1 MKQRIIANLLDK
13 KVMFGVW
20 VLVGLLTALKQYS
33 LGEVNS
39 HINNYIIFKS
49 SFWHLLEGKNLY
61 LHYPKEYVDLFLYG
75 PAFTVLIAPFAALP
89 TIFGVSLWNVFNSVI
104 LLYAIYQLPLF
115 SDRTKAIMAWICLN
129 SCITGLL
136 NVQFHGVITAAIML
150 SYSNIKKGDDFWGA
164 FWIVLGTMT
173 KIYGVVGLAFFFF
186 SKKKLNLIFCGIAW
200 TIVLFMLPM
209 LFSSPSYI
217 VQAYQDWYATLTHK
231 NEVNTVLNNPYQDIC
246 VMGMARRI
254 TGDATLSNL
263 YFVIPAMLTLGVSY
277 LRIHLFQ
284 NTRFQL
290 LLLASV
296 LLIVVLA
303 SSGTEASTLLIG
315 FVGVAI
321 WFLQSKR
328 GIVERILF
336 FITLLIASFG
346 PTDVIPRFI
355 RDEYLRKYA
364 LMVLPML
371 LVWIKIQLEIWGVGD
386 LGKKA
391 ERYEGNETIC

>member
-13 KVMFGVW
+13 KVMLILW
-20 VLVGLLTALKQYS
+20 VLVGLLTALKQYL

-39 HINNYIIFKS
+39 HINNYIIYKS
-49 SFWHLLEGKNLY
+49 SFWHLWEGKNLY
-61 LHYPKEYVDLFLYG
+61 LHYPKEYLDLFLYG
-75 PAFTVLIAPFAALP
+75 PVFTVLIAPFSVLP
-89 TIFGVSLWNVFNSVI
+89 TVFGVSLWNVFNSLI

-129 SCITGLL
+129 SSITGLL

-150 SYSNIKKGDDFWGA
+150 SYANIKKGNDFWGA

-186 SKKKLNLIFCGIAW
+186 SKNKPHLILWGIAW
-200 TIVLFMLPM
+200 TAVLFVLPM
-209 LFSSPSYI
+209 LFSSPAYI
-217 VQAYQDWYATLTHK
+217 VQTYQNWYETLSHK
-231 NEVNTVLNNPYQDIC
+231 NEVNTVLANPYQDIC

-254 TGDATLSNL
+254 TGDVTLSNL
-263 YFVIPAMLTLGVSY
+263 YFVIPAMLMLGISY
-277 LRIHLFQ
+277 LRFNLYQ
-284 NTRFQL
+284 NVRFQL
-290 LLLASV
+290 LMLASV

-328 GIVERILF
+328 GIVERLLF
-336 FITLLIASFG
+336 FVTLLIASFG

-371 LVWIKIQLEIWGVGD
+371 LVWIKIQLEIWGVGG
-386 LGKKA
+386 LGKEA
-391 ERYEGNETIC
+391 GSF